1 MVVLVL
7 VVGWGEEK
15 ERSKDRRGGIVG
27 YTGDK
32 KDTQWRE
39 VSQHCCKSS
48 AGPCKLSD
56 KLRVLKA

>member
-1 MVVLVL
+1 MS
-7 VVGWGEEK
+7 GERRREAG
-15 ERSKDRRGGIVG
+15 ESEGRRDRRTWIGG
-27 YTGDK
+27 YTEDK

>member
-1 MVVLVL
+1 MR
-7 VVGWGEEK
+7 G
-15 ERSKDRRGGIVG
+15 RAQDRRTEEGGMEE
-27 YTGDK
+27 YTGDE

>member
-1 MVVLVL
+1 M
-7 VVGWGEEK
+7 EK
-15 ERSKDRRGGIVG
+15 EEGKQVRVREGEIGG